1 MIDLYTWSTPNGEKV
16 QIMLEETG
24 LEYRLHAV
32 NLQEGEQF
40 EPDFLAISPSGKIPA
55 IIDHDGPGGE
65 TLPIFESG
73 AILLY
78 LAEKSGSFLPTE
90 PQLRWQAISWLMFQ
104 MGGVGPMLGQ
114 AGYFLNKAPEPV
126 LAAIERFTHEAERLF
141 GVVDRRLAEAEFL
154 AGEYSIADIACFPW
168 MSVYER
174 VEVDISDF
182 PNVAR
187 WLEMITARPAVQRG
201 MK

>member
-24 LEYRLHAV
+24 LEYRLNAV

-55 IIDHDGPGGE
+55 IIDQDGPGGE
-65 TLPIFESG
+65 SIPIFESG
-73 AILLY
+73 GILLY
-78 LAEKSGSFLPTE
+78 LADKSGSFLPAD

-104 MGGVGPMLGQ
+104 MGGVGPMRGQ

-126 LAAIERFTHEAERLF
+126 PVAVERYTREATASWDAARSSRNELMDSSDPTLSCNRIERTSSWLISFTCSSVTRSSFTTLESRSRGHLF
-141 GVVDRRLAEAEFL
+141 HCV
-154 AGEYSIADIACFPW
+154 
-168 MSVYER
+168 
-174 VEVDISDF
+174 SD
-182 PNVAR
+182 
-187 WLEMITARPAVQRG
+187 
-201 MK
+201 